1 MRPPPAAFAPSTP
14 ATSAAGGAAAK
25 NRGEN
30 AGPAS
35 YDASAGV
42 IRNGADDERIR
53 VAHGSGDVV
62 TAAVTPSQHQSLE
75 TEVDYEIGDL
85 ILREELANGENGRE
99 GSTEHLPTVGDAR
112 RNESPASRGS
122 RIKSCFLH
130 ACLCRCL
137 HGPYSRS
144 LASAP
149 TTSWLATLGVPIMVV
164 VVHVLFY
171 HGQTADMWKLQSSA
185 NVDCWYNAS
194 SLEAKSVFR
203 IAGLGDPYNIHVQVH
218 DNSTVQTFTYY
229 TAIQELWDAAGMDVN
244 VFLPRLASVL
254 LILFSGVWPH
264 LKLLLLNVHWLLR
277 PNSPNTFWWLS
288 TLGKWSLSDVLVVC
302 LMLGIL
308 HIDWNVEPSVVLQ
321 GIIHQAPTIMKVL
334 PDLYN
339 TSEICTYMLHR
350 PCTERFLMEP
360 SHHSFFSTE
369 QSWNNDT
376 EAITALP
383 HFLDWDLGCSACLK
397 FVESSLAHPYTFQS
411 TVQGV
416 ADGIDTSGGGLVTL
430 RVQGLIG
437 IYSFCAA
444 VVLSIALSCLVDIYS
459 IRAAA
464 NTRTPSAPAATSRP
478 PPSAQQQEQQPRA
491 RIASCERPLLDSEEG
506 RVASESPHGDDRI
519 QSDLS
524 PSPEDDVPVPEVD
537 AHLTHRYAP
546 LNADDPASAH
556 NGHHQLIR
564 TTSSLSLSTAST
576 LSARGA
582 GRTPQQAGAFSC
594 RSFWHTCATI
604 LSVVTAV
611 IVGKTLQAPS
621 LSREVVGVGPHWL
634 QQVTGVR
641 WDTTFSLTG
650 LAAAIGEAGGS
661 DALLQATFAGFCV
674 VGPAVRAI
682 LCVVALCCPRQL
694 CGTSVYDLLLVA
706 IEFVGAFCAVEVLAV
721 AAYLVHMLIPSTTAT
736 IVNVPQCAQIA
747 PENSTSSCFEV
758 YLEPQDS
765 FQWLVIGTLLLLV
778 VSQACHWL
786 LPVKKRS
793 RNAHR

>member
-1 MRPPPAAFAPSTP
+1 MT
-14 ATSAAGGAAAK
+14 
-25 NRGEN
+25 E
-30 AGPAS
+30 
-35 YDASAGV
+35 AGV
-42 IRNGADDERIR
+42 
-53 VAHGSGDVV
+53 
-62 TAAVTPSQHQSLE
+62 TATPSQHQSLE

-85 ILREELANGENGRE
+85 ILREEIANGENGRGE
-99 GSTEHLPTVGDAR
+99 GSPHPQHNLPTLH
-112 RNESPASRGS
+112 ESPSSSRGGS
-122 RIKSCFLH
+122 SACGNVKSCFLH
-130 ACLCRCL
+130 ACLCRCF

-149 TTSWLATLGVPIMVV
+149 TTSCLATLGVPIMIVV
-164 VVHVLFY
+164 AHVLFY

-203 IAGLGDPYNIHVQVH
+203 IAGLGDPYNIRVQVH
-218 DNSTVQTFTYY
+218 DDSTVQTFTYY
-229 TAIQELWDAAGMDVN
+229 TAIQELWDAAGMNVN

-350 PCTERFLMEP
+350 PCTERRYLMEAESP
-360 SHHSFFSTE
+360 HHLLSLLEGQT
-369 QSWNNDT
+369 WNNDT
-376 EAITALP
+376 VTLP

-416 ADGIDTSGGGLVTL
+416 ADGIATSGGGLVTL

-464 NTRTPSAPAATSRP
+464 NTRATPATAPATNSRP
-478 PPSAQQQEQQPRA
+478 PSSAQQHPEQQPPRA

-506 RVASESPHGDDRI
+506 RAAALSPHGDDT
-519 QSDLS
+519 DLS
-524 PSPEDDVPVPEVD
+524 TSPEDDVPVPEVD
-537 AHLTHRYAP
+537 AHVTVTPHRYAP
-546 LNADDPASAH
+546 LHSDEDPAPAH
-556 NGHHQLIR
+556 HDRHHQLMR
-564 TTSSLSLSTAST
+564 TTSSLSLSSAST
-576 LSARGA
+576 FSAHEG
-582 GRTPQQAGAFSC
+582 QQPGAFSC
-594 RSFWHTCATI
+594 RSFWHTCAMI

-650 LAAAIGEAGGS
+650 LSAAIGEAGGS
-661 DALLQATFAGFCV
+661 DVLLQATFAGFCV
-674 VGPAVRAI
+674 LGPAVRAV
-682 LCVVALCCPRQL
+682 LCVVALCCPRRL
-694 CGTSVYDLLLVA
+694 CGTAVYDGLLLA

-758 YLEPQDS
+758 YLEPEDP
-765 FQWLVIGTLLLLV
+765 FQWLVIGTLLLVV

-786 LPVKKRS
+786 LPVQKRS
-793 RNAHR
+793 RDAHR